1 MGFLILEFPLSFPFR
16 LPFPIMDAFMQLRKL
31 ATEEEYREAERLQS
45 EVWKFPDR
53 EIIPLNELVILQKH
67 GGQVFGAFD
76 RTGRMVAFCFGQ
88 PGYRDGKVYH
98 YSRMLGVLPEF
109 QDSGIGRV
117 LKLKQRDFVLEQGL
131 NLVEWAFDPLQSR
144 NAYFNIEKLGAV
156 IREYNVNLY
165 PGSDS
170 RFNRGLAPDRFTAEW
185 WLASRRVRGRLDGA
199 KEAYDLEAF
208 APVISTHEND
218 DGWRTPESVRA
229 RLSGKRISIEIP
241 SDVNALK
248 ADDLRLAQRWR
259 AKTRE
264 AFLLAFKKGYV
275 VHGFASPVEGTRRR
289 SHYLLEKGYRVR

>member
-1 MGFLILEFPLSFPFR
+1 MEI
-16 LPFPIMDAFMQLRKL
+16 RKL
-31 ATEEEYREAERLQS
+31 SSEPEYREAERLQS

-76 RTGRMVAFCFGQ
+76 RANRMVAFCFGQ
-88 PGYRDGKVYH
+88 PGYRDKKVYH

-109 QDSGIGRV
+109 QDSGIGHT
-117 LKLKQRDFVLEQGL
+117 LKLKQRDFVREQGID
-131 NLVEWAFDPLQSR
+131 LVQWAFDPLQSR
-144 NAYFNIEKLGAV
+144 NAYFNIEKLGCV

-165 PGSDS
+165 PGSQS
-170 RFNRGLAPDRFTAEW
+170 RFNHGLEPDRFTAEW
-185 WLASRRVRGRLDGA
+185 WISSRRVRDRLAGT
-199 KEAYDLEAF
+199 KGAYDLEAY
-208 APVISTHEND
+208 APVIATHEND
-218 DGWRTPESVRA
+218 DGWRSPESVRT
-229 RLSGKRISIEIP
+229 RLAGRRLSIEIP

-248 ADDLRLAQRWR
+248 ADEVRLAQRWR

-275 VHGFASPVEGTRRR
+275 VHGFASPVAEQRRR